1 MGLLNS
7 ALQIGRSAL
16 LSYQGALQT
25 VGNNISS
32 AGSPDYTRLVP
43 QLDPLQ
49 GSLVANDLQPG
60 AGVALTSIQRYIDEA
75 LEGRLRLA
83 IGGQEQAATRQV
95 NLVQVESYFDD
106 LSGAGVGSV
115 LIEFWSRFDELQ
127 NSPEDLAIRDL
138 VVSGGARLAD
148 SLHTLRSQLADLGA
162 DIDGQIAD
170 VVAQADDLARQ
181 IANLNEVISTTEA
194 GRRSQAT
201 ALRDQRDAVLRQL
214 SQILDITVR
223 EQPDGS
229 LNVYAGSEAIVQ
241 AASAR
246 QLIAVQSIDGE
257 FVRSSIRFADTNQQL
272 QVRGGR
278 LAGLIEAREQD
289 AYGQIAAVD
298 RLAEAIISDVNR
310 VHADGQ
316 GRVGFTS
323 VIGNYDMLDTDVA
336 LNSTAAGLAF
346 PPQSGSFY
354 VTVADDATGTPV
366 AYRIEI
372 DLDGV
377 GTDTTLQ
384 SLVDDFNSQVTG
396 ATASI
401 TSDNRLSISADA
413 GFSFTFGYD
422 GQTARSDTS
431 HVLAALGIN
440 TFFSGTDASSIAVS
454 QTLRDRPSLVAAA
467 SVFLPGDGL
476 NAGRL
481 AGLGSATSDR
491 LGDTSLVGFFNSISN
506 SIAVAGSAVN
516 ADVEA
521 SSSILTSLQAQK
533 ESISGVSLDEEA
545 IALLKFQRAFQGAT
559 RFISVVDDLLSEL
572 IALIR

>member
-32 AGSPDYTRLVP
+32 AGSPDYTRLAP

-127 NSPEDLAIRDL
+127 NTPEDLAIRDL

-214 SQILDITVR
+214 SQIFDVTVR

-229 LNVYAGSEAIVQ
+229 LNVYVGSEAIVQ

-257 FVRSSIRFADTNQQL
+257 FVRSSVRFADTNQQL

-310 VHADGQ
+310 AHADGQ

-323 VIGNYDMLDTDVA
+323 VIGDYDTLDTDVA
-336 LNSTAAGLAF
+336 LNSAAAGLAF

-377 GTDTTLQ
+377 GTDTTLE

-533 ESISGVSLDEEA
+533 ESISGVNLDEEA

>member
-32 AGSPDYTRLVP
+32 AGSPDYTRLAP

-127 NSPEDLAIRDL
+127 NNPEDLAVRDL

-148 SLHTLRSQLADLGA
+148 SLGTLRSQLADLGA

-181 IANLNEVISTTEA
+181 IANLNEQISTTEA

-201 ALRDQRDAVLRQL
+201 ALRDQRDAILRQL

-323 VIGNYDMLDTDVA
+323 VIGDYDMLDTDVA

-354 VTVADDATGTPV
+354 VTVADDATVTPV
-366 AYRIEI
+366 ADRIEI